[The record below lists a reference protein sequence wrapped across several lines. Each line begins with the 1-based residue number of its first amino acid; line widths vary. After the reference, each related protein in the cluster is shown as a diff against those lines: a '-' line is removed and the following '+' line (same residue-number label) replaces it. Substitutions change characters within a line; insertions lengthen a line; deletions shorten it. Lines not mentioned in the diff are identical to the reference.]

1 MTQSLKER
9 MTKTRVKLLK
19 KSPFFGTLLIN
30 APWREDESVPTA
42 ATDGKGLMFNPKF
55 METLNEKQMA
65 GVVLHELGHV
75 FLQHVP
81 RMRDI
86 FRHDP
91 VVANIAAD
99 IVVNGIID
107 DNRLEL
113 PDGAVRDDKLKHLS
127 VREVY
132 SVLKQKQSKD
142 KNYLKKKFGVEQ
154 VNVCLVDGDGDGNDP
169 NGSGGGTFID
179 NDGNAVEAPDWKDVL
194 NKAAT
199 IARMKKAGPVGAAM
213 DRLFKELLE
222 PSIDWRTLLYKYI
235 TEARTDFEGYDRRFA
250 YRNLYLDDFAG
261 STVHVL
267 VYIDVSG
274 SIEEKVLTEF
284 ISELNGAVSAV
295 NSIKGEVYC
304 FDTQLHPVC
313 EIADLSNSFRLIGG
327 GGTDFAPIISHIEK
341 YRDEKPVYLSGLH
354 TPHNPYRRL
363 RESLSG
369 LRYRPPP
376 PLGHLPRRHTLLR
389 PPIRRRRPDR
399 ALELGSGALRPGR
412 GSHPSRCLGGCTG
425 PGRPGRSGI
434 PPPPRTGPP
443 RSDSPHAV
451 PTRHPSPLS
460 PCDTGVGW
468 AWKSPPPY
476 RWKSPPPS
484 RIAGNPPPP

>member
-1 MTQSLKER
+1 MPTSFKER

-19 KSPFFGTLLIN
+19 KSPFFGTLLLN
-30 APWREDESVPTA
+30 APWREDESIPTA

-86 FRHDP
+86 FSHDP
-91 VVANIAAD
+91 ALANIAAD

-132 SVLKQKQSKD
+132 SVLKQKQSQD
-142 KNYLKKKFGVEQ
+142 PNYIKKQFGVEI
-154 VNVCLVDGDGDGNDP
+154 VNACLIDGDGSSDGD
-169 NGSGGGTFID
+169 TFVD
-179 NDGNAVEAPDWKDVL
+179 NDGNTVEAPDWKDVV

-222 PSIDWRTLLYKYI
+222 PSIDWRTLLYKYV
-235 TEARTDFEGYDRRFA
+235 TECRNDFEGYDRRFA
-250 YRNLYLDDFAG
+250 YRNLYLDDFSC

-274 SIEEKVLTEF
+274 SIDEKILTEF
-284 ISELNGAVSAV
+284 MSELNGAVSAV
-295 NSIKGEVYC
+295 SSIAGHVYC
-304 FDTQLHPVC
+304 FDTVIHPVC
-313 EIADLSNSFRLIGG
+313 DISSITTNFKLVGG
-327 GGTDFAPIISHIEK
+327 GGTDFAPIVSHIAE
-341 YRDEKPVYLSGLH
+341 YREQNAA
-354 TPHNPYRRL
+354 TPATSILPIILTDGYAQLNLDYDTANP
-363 RESLSG
+363 
-369 LRYRPPP
+369 
-376 PLGHLPRRHTLLR
+376 LLWVV
-389 PPIRRRRPDR
+389 
-399 ALELGSGALRPGR
+399 SPG
-412 GSHPSRCLGGCTG
+412 GT
-425 PGRPGRSGI
+425 RSE
-434 PPPPRTGPP
+434 
-443 RSDSPHAV
+443 DF
-451 PTRHPSPLS
+451 
-460 PCDTGVGW
+460 
-468 AWKSPPPY
+468 PY
-476 RWKSPPPS
+476 GDVA
-484 RIAGNPPPP
+484 RIEG

>member
-1 MTQSLKER
+1 MAQSFKER

-19 KSPFFGTLLIN
+19 KSPFFGTLLLN
-30 APWREDESVPTA
+30 APWREDESIPTA

-65 GVVLHELGHV
+65 GVAIHELLHCS
-75 FLQHVP
+75 LQHVP

-86 FRHDP
+86 FKHDP
-91 VVANIAAD
+91 AVANIAAD

-113 PDGAVRDDKLKHLS
+113 PDGAVRDDSLKHLS

-142 KNYLKKKFGVEQ
+142 KNYLKKKFGVDQ
-154 VNVCLVDGDGDGNDP
+154 VNVCLVGGDGDKDGNSNDP
-169 NGSGGGTFID
+169 NGSGGTFID

-250 YRNLYLDDFAG
+250 YRNLYLDDFSG

-274 SIEEKVLTEF
+274 SVDETVLTEF
-284 ISELNGAVSAV
+284 ISEV
-295 NSIKGEVYC
+295 
-304 FDTQLHPVC
+304 
-313 EIADLSNSFRLIGG
+313 
-327 GGTDFAPIISHIEK
+327 
-341 YRDEKPVYLSGLH
+341 
-354 TPHNPYRRL
+354 
-363 RESLSG
+363 
-369 LRYRPPP
+369 
-376 PLGHLPRRHTLLR
+376 
-389 PPIRRRRPDR
+389 
-399 ALELGSGALRPGR
+399 SGAGDE
-412 GSHPSRCLGGCTG
+412 ST
-425 PGRPGRSGI
+425 SGN
-434 PPPPRTGPP
+434 
-443 RSDSPHAV
+443 
-451 PTRHPSPLS
+451 
-460 PCDTGVGW
+460 
-468 AWKSPPPY
+468 
-476 RWKSPPPS
+476 
-484 RIAGNPPPP
+484 AGA

>member
-9 MTKTRVKLLK
+9 MTKTRIKLLK
-19 KSPFFGTLLIN
+19 KSPFFGTLLLN
-30 APWREDESVPTA
+30 APWREDESIPTA

-55 METLNEKQMA
+55 MEKLSEKQMA

-75 FLQHVP
+75 VLQHVH

-91 VVANIAAD
+91 MVANIAAD

-142 KNYLKKKFGVEQ
+142 PNYMKKKFGVEQ
-154 VNVCLVDGDGDGNDP
+154 VNVCLVDGDGDSEGQ
-169 NGSGGGTFID
+169 GSSGGKFVD
-179 NDGNAVEAPDWKDVL
+179 QDGNEVESPDWKDVL

-250 YRNLYLDDFAG
+250 YRNLYIDDFAG

-274 SIEEKVLTEF
+274 SIDEKILTEF
-284 ISELNGAVSAV
+284 ISELHGAVSSV
-295 NSIKGEVYC
+295 SSISGHVYC
-304 FDTQLHPVC
+304 FDTTIHPIC
-313 EIADLSNSFRLIGG
+313 DISSITTSFHLTGG
-327 GGTDFAPIISHIEK
+327 GGTSFDPIIAHIAD
-341 YRDEKPVYLSGLH
+341 YRDA
-354 TPHNPYRRL
+354 NP
-363 RESLSG
+363 ESSPSSILPIILTDG
-369 LRYRPPP
+369 YANLALDYDTAN
-376 PLGHLPRRHTLLR
+376 PLLWVV
-389 PPIRRRRPDR
+389 
-399 ALELGSGALRPGR
+399 SPG
-412 GSHPSRCLGGCTG
+412 
-425 PGRPGRSGI
+425 GI
-434 PPPPRTGPP
+434 P
-443 RSDSPHAV
+443 SP
-451 PTRHPSPLS
+451 
-460 PCDTGVGW
+460 DF
-468 AWKSPPPY
+468 PY
-476 RWKSPPPS
+476 GDVA
-484 RIAGNPPPP
+484 RIEG

>member
-1 MTQSLKER
+1 MYPTNKTAMAASLKER

-19 KSPFFGTLLIN
+19 KSPFFGTLLLN
-30 APWREDESVPTA
+30 APWREDESIPTA

-91 VVANIAAD
+91 VLANIAAD

-142 KNYLKKKFGVEQ
+142 PNYVKNHFGVEQ
-154 VNVCLVDGDGDGNDP
+154 VNVCLVEGDGSGEGQD
-169 NGSGGGTFID
+169 GSGGKFID
-179 NDGNAVEAPDWKDVL
+179 HDGNEVEAPDWKDVI

-213 DRLFKELLE
+213 DRLFKDLLE
-222 PSIDWRTLLYKYI
+222 PSIDWRTLLYKYV
-235 TEARTDFEGYDRRFA
+235 TECRNDFDGYDRRFA
-250 YRNLYLDDFAG
+250 YRNMYLDDFSG

-274 SIEEKVLTEF
+274 SIDDKVLTEF
-284 ISELNGAVSAV
+284 MSELHGAVSAV
-295 NSIKGEVYC
+295 SSIAGQVFC
-304 FDTQLHPVC
+304 FDTNLHPVC
-313 EIADLSNSFRLIGG
+313 DIADIATDFKLIGG
-327 GGTDFAPIISHIEK
+327 GGTDFGPIISHIAE
-341 YRDEKPVYLSGLH
+341 YRENHPETQGSSILPIILTDGYAGLNLDYD
-354 TPHNPYRRL
+354 T
-363 RESLSG
+363 
-369 LRYRPPP
+369 
-376 PLGHLPRRHTLLR
+376 
-389 PPIRRRRPDR
+389 
-399 ALELGSGALRPGR
+399 
-412 GSHPSRCLGGCTG
+412 TG
-425 PGRPGRSGI
+425 PLLWIISPGGI
-434 PPPPRTGPP
+434 PS
-443 RSDSPHAV
+443 SDF
-451 PTRHPSPLS
+451 
-460 PCDTGVGW
+460 
-468 AWKSPPPY
+468 PY
-476 RWKSPPPS
+476 GDVA
-484 RIAGNPPPP
+484 RIEG

>member
-1 MTQSLKER
+1 MYPTNKTAMAASLKER

-19 KSPFFGTLLIN
+19 KSPFFGTLLLN
-30 APWREDESVPTA
+30 APWREEESIPTA

-142 KNYLKKKFGVEQ
+142 PNYLKKQFGVEQ
-154 VNVCLVDGDGDGNDP
+154 VNVCLVDGDGGNESQD
-169 NGSGGGTFID
+169 GSGDKFID
-179 NDGNAVEAPDWKDVL
+179 HEGNEVEAPDWKDVM

-235 TEARTDFEGYDRRFA
+235 TECRNDFDGYDRRFT
-250 YRNLYLDDFAG
+250 YRSLYLDDFSG

-274 SIEEKVLTEF
+274 SIDEKILTEF
-284 ISELNGAVSAV
+284 MSELHGAVSAV
-295 NSIKGEVYC
+295 SSITGHVYC
-304 FDTQLHPVC
+304 FDTVIHPVC
-313 EIADLSNSFRLIGG
+313 GIADIATDFKLTGG
-327 GGTDFAPIISHIEK
+327 GGTAFEPIIAHIED
-341 YRDEKPVYLSGLH
+341 YRENHPETSASSILPIILTDGYAGLKLDYN
-354 TPHNPYRRL
+354 T
-363 RESLSG
+363 SC
-369 LRYRPPP
+369 
-376 PLGHLPRRHTLLR
+376 PLLWVV
-389 PPIRRRRPDR
+389 
-399 ALELGSGALRPGR
+399 SPG
-412 GSHPSRCLGGCTG
+412 
-425 PGRPGRSGI
+425 GI
-434 PPPPRTGPP
+434 PS
-443 RSDSPHAV
+443 SDF
-451 PTRHPSPLS
+451 
-460 PCDTGVGW
+460 
-468 AWKSPPPY
+468 PY
-476 RWKSPPPS
+476 GDVA
-484 RIAGNPPPP
+484 RIEG

>member
-1 MTQSLKER
+1 MPTSFKER

-19 KSPFFGTLLIN
+19 KSPFFGTLLLN
-30 APWREDESVPTA
+30 APWREDESIPTA

-86 FRHDP
+86 FSHDP
-91 VVANIAAD
+91 ALANIAAD

-132 SVLKQKQSKD
+132 SVLKQKQSQD
-142 KNYLKKKFGVEQ
+142 PNYIKKQFGVEI
-154 VNVCLVDGDGDGNDP
+154 VNACLIDGDGSSDGD
-169 NGSGGGTFID
+169 TFVD
-179 NDGNAVEAPDWKDVL
+179 NDGNTVEAPDWKDVV

-222 PSIDWRTLLYKYI
+222 PSIDWRTLLYKYVANRI
-235 TEARTDFEGYDRRFA
+235 ADSHTETPFS
-250 YRNLYLDDFAG
+250 G

-274 SIEEKVLTEF
+274 SIDEKILTEF
-284 ISELNGAVSAV
+284 MSELNGAVSAV
-295 NSIKGEVYC
+295 SSIAGHVYC
-304 FDTQLHPVC
+304 FDTVIHPVC
-313 EIADLSNSFRLIGG
+313 DISSITTSFKLVGG
-327 GGTDFAPIISHIEK
+327 GGTDFAPIVSHIADIAN
-341 YRDEKPVYLSGLH
+341 RM
-354 TPHNPYRRL
+354 
-363 RESLSG
+363 
-369 LRYRPPP
+369 RPPP
-376 PLGHLPRRHTLLR
+376 P
-389 PPIRRRRPDR
+389 
-399 ALELGSGALRPGR
+399 
-412 GSHPSRCLGGCTG
+412 
-425 PGRPGRSGI
+425 
-434 PPPPRTGPP
+434 
-443 RSDSPHAV
+443 
-451 PTRHPSPLS
+451 
-460 PCDTGVGW
+460 
-468 AWKSPPPY
+468 
-476 RWKSPPPS
+476 PPS
-484 RIAGNPPPP
+484 CPSSSRTTPSSTSITTPPTPSCG

>member
-179 NDGNAVEAPDWKDVL
+179 NDGNSVEAPDWKDVL

-341 YRDEKPVYLSGLH
+341 YRDENQSTSPGSILPIILTDGYANLSLDYDTAH
-354 TPHNPYRRL
+354 
-363 RESLSG
+363 
-369 LRYRPPP
+369 
-376 PLGHLPRRHTLLR
+376 PLLWV
-389 PPIRRRRPDR
+389 I
-399 ALELGSGALRPGR
+399 SPG
-412 GSHPSRCLGGCTG
+412 
-425 PGRPGRSGI
+425 GI
-434 PPPPRTGPP
+434 PS
-443 RSDSPHAV
+443 SD
-451 PTRHPSPLS
+451 
-460 PCDTGVGW
+460 
-468 AWKSPPPY
+468 PPY
-476 RWKSPPPS
+476 GDVA
-484 RIAGNPPPP
+484 RIEH

>member
-1 MTQSLKER
+1 MAQSLKER

-19 KSPFFGTLLIN
+19 KSPFFGTLLLN
-30 APWREDESVPTA
+30 APWREDESIPTA

-65 GVVLHELGHV
+65 GVAIHELLHCS
-75 FLQHVP
+75 LQHVP

-107 DNRLEL
+107 DNHLEL
-113 PDGAVRDDKLKHLS
+113 PDGAVRDDSLKHLS

-142 KNYLKKKFGVEQ
+142 PNHLKKKFGVDQ
-154 VNVCLVDGDGDGNDP
+154 VNVCLVDGDGDKDSGGQGNDTFVDH
-169 NGSGGGTFID
+169 NGDTVD
-179 NDGNAVEAPDWKDVL
+179 APDWKDVM

-235 TEARTDFEGYDRRFA
+235 TTARTDFEGYDRRFA

-261 STVHVL
+261 STVHIL

-274 SIEEKVLTEF
+274 SIDEKLLTEF
-284 ISELNGAVSAV
+284 ISEVSGAVAAV
-295 NSIKGEVYC
+295 SNVSGHVFC
-304 FDTQLHPVC
+304 FDTALHPVC
-313 EIADLSNSFRLIGG
+313 PVSEIATDFRLVGG
-327 GGTDFAPIISHIEK
+327 GGTDFSPIISHIAE
-341 YRDEKPVYLSGLH
+341 YRDTEGAN
-354 TPHNPYRRL
+354 TPPGSILPIVLTDGYANLALDYDTANP
-363 RESLSG
+363 
-369 LRYRPPP
+369 
-376 PLGHLPRRHTLLR
+376 LLWV
-389 PPIRRRRPDR
+389 I
-399 ALELGSGALRPGR
+399 SPG
-412 GSHPSRCLGGCTG
+412 GVD
-425 PGRPGRSGI
+425 
-434 PPPPRTGPP
+434 
-443 RSDSPHAV
+443 SDSF
-451 PTRHPSPLS
+451 
-460 PCDTGVGW
+460 
-468 AWKSPPPY
+468 PY
-476 RWKSPPPS
+476 GDVA
-484 RIAGNPPPP
+484 RIEH